1 MNTKIFLPVIILS
14 IFLLSGCTPKK
25 NTTTFSNSEFDKE
38 EPIENIETYSDKY
51 ATSKVEI
58 SQTKKL
64 KEEFKVKFKTV
75 DPAGEGLAEF
85 KAVSFKPIT
94 KAGEVGPDSGKKL
107 YLLELS
113 IKGNAKN
120 KGQPA
125 TFNQIGD
132 TPSPQFVVVDKA
144 KNISYVEETY
154 FSDAYTQSKKLFE
167 LSKITLDGEQWVTTA
182 VVFSIPEDLN
192 PDLAFRF
199 INLDNKPEFYD
210 ISE

>member
-1 MNTKIFLPVIILS
+1 MNTKLYLPLVILS
-14 IFLLSGCTPKK
+14 VFLLSGCGSKK
-25 NTTTFSNSEFDKE
+25 NTASFSNPEFEKE
-38 EPIENIETYSDKY
+38 EPIENVETYSDKY
-51 ATSKVEI
+51 ATSKIDI

-64 KEEFKVKFKTV
+64 KEEFKVKYKTV

-94 KAGEVGPDSGKKL
+94 SAGNVGPDSGKKL

-113 IKGNAKN
+113 IKGNSKN

-132 TPSPQFVVVDKA
+132 TPSPQFVVVDKS

-167 LSKITLDGEQWVTTA
+167 LSKITLDGDQWVTTA
-182 VVFSIPEDLN
+182 VVFSIPQDLN

-199 INLDNKPEFYD
+199 INMDNKAEFYD